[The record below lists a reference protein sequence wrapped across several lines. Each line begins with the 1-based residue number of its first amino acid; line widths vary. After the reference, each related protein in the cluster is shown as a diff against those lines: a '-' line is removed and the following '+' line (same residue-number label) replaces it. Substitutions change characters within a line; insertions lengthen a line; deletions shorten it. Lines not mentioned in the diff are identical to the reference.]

1 MSKFK
6 IKLAKK
12 IDQNFLLSIR
22 NSKQIRKNFFNTKKI
37 LRLNHNNWFET
48 TKDNVYIFFLGWK
61 KVGYLRLNNINEE
74 ISEVSIAIIPK
85 FQNNGYASKF
95 LSLAIKKMDNKILI
109 AKVKKNNK
117 SSLRFF
123 VKNFFHIY
131 NSNKII
137 SLIRIINKKND
148 FTKKQNIINKIQK
161 IRSKNNINWM
171 NILKEAFKVS
181 PYATTEFFSNVSS
194 DDKKINE
201 LSKKLG
207 NF

>member
-1 MSKFK
+1 MGKFK

-48 TKDNVYIFFLGWK
+48 TKDNVYIFLLGGK

>member
-48 TKDNVYIFFLGWK
+48 TKDNVYIFLLGGK